1 MTDTVVTIIPKNEVV
16 EPYRVIVLLMIKN
29 ESRIIRRS
37 IQAALK
43 IADAVCVSDTG
54 STDDTV
60 KILQEF
66 YPTLPIPC
74 KTYEHP

>member
-1 MTDTVVTIIPKNEVV
+1 MSENQDPI
-16 EPYRVIVLLMIKN
+16 RVIVLLMIKN

-54 STDDTV
+54 ATDDTV
-60 KILQEF
+60 QILRDF
-66 YPTLPIPC
+66 
-74 KTYEHP
+74 